1 MVVRTAEQLVVLVKR
16 GNADLILFP
25 SPWPLF
31 EVDPTTIPLIVGMMR
46 SGSQCS
52 VGLVRVG
59 QRGRSLKETRSQT
72 LWLQLYVPLANGTVQ
87 PSGLVAV

>member
-16 GNADLILFP
+16 GNADSILFP
-25 SPWPLF
+25 LPWPLF
-31 EVDPTTIPLIVGMMR
+31 EADPTTILLMLEMMR

-59 QRGRSLKETRSQT
+59 QRGRSLRETRSRT